1 MIKAFSLSINLSHK
15 IRLFLLIL
23 FIGCINNPTSNDETA
38 GTIDNSSS
46 WLIKINDYYCSF
58 NQDNKTMLFPIDSVN
73 INGFN
78 GIVEYSEEYY
88 DNISLNDIMVGNGE
102 NFNFGNINVGDTIRV
117 IFKIDAKNVV
127 YNLLFTTLP
136 TVLIF
141 TEEDIVDEPKIYSEF
156 IINDILDGKIYDTHA
171 GIEIRGG
178 TSQNYPKVSY
188 DIELWENENGLDT
201 RKEELFGLRNDDDWH
216 LDAMY
221 IDLSKSRNILGME
234 TWSSFARA
242 NHLLIEED
250 AQLSQRGYL
259 VEVFLNNDYIGVYSM
274 NEQIDKKQ
282 LGLKKNGGLL
292 YKSDAW
298 NIENIYEGI
307 DLAPDSSLFW
317 SGFELKY
324 PEDLN
329 VANWA
334 PLYDL
339 VNLVAYSTDETFIAY
354 IEEIIDMENIIDY
367 FLFINLIQA
376 NDNSGKNM
384 FIFRYDEGYP
394 LSFVPW
400 DLDLTFGNKNSKYTV
415 DDPDDK
421 ILTNNLFDRLFELN
435 VNGYRTKV
443 NLRWNEI
450 YQNNIFEYII
460 NDLATNINN
469 LIDSNAGY
477 RDNIRWA
484 LETDHNEKLE
494 YIKTWLDVRLL
505 FFDNYINTN
514 Y

>member
-1 MIKAFSLSINLSHK
+1 MKLYYLVFILIISCIK
-15 IRLFLLIL
+15 
-23 FIGCINNPTSNDETA
+23 NPAGNKEIET
-38 GTIDNSSS
+38 TIQDNSS
-46 WLIKINDYYCSF
+46 WLIKINDFYCAF
-58 NQDNKTMLFPIDSVN
+58 NIENKTMLFPIDSVDINTFYGIIEYPEVYYEN
-73 INGFN
+73 IF
-78 GIVEYSEEYY
+78 
-88 DNISLNDIMVGNGE
+88 LNDNLVGNGD
-102 NFNFGNINVGDTIRV
+102 NFNFGNISIGDTIQ
-117 IFKIDAKNVV
+117 IKFIIDSQEIK
-127 YNLLFTTLP
+127 YDLLFTTLS

-141 TEEDIVDEPKIYSEF
+141 TSKDIVDELKVSSRLIV
-156 IINDILDGKIYDTHA
+156 NDLFEDQVYDTFA

-178 TSQNYPKVSY
+178 TSQNFPKVSY

-201 RKEELFGLRNDDDWH
+201 RKEELFGLRNDEDWH

-242 NHLLIEED
+242 NHLFIEED

-259 VEVFLNNDYIGVYSM
+259 VEVFLNNDYIGVYSI
-274 NEQIDKKQ
+274 NEQIDRKQ

-307 DLAPDSSLFW
+307 ELEPDSSLFW
-317 SGFELKY
+317 SGFELKH
-324 PEDLN
+324 PKDLN
-329 VANWA
+329 VANWE

-339 VNLVAYSTDETFIAY
+339 VNLVAYSADETFIDY

-421 ILTNNLFDRLFELN
+421 IITNNLYDRLFELN
-435 VNGYRTKV
+435 VNGYRSKV

-450 YQNNIFEYII
+450 YQNNIYEYII
-460 NDLATNINN
+460 SDLATNINN

-494 YIKTWLDVRLL
+494 YIKTWLDVRLM

>member
-1 MIKAFSLSINLSHK
+1 MKLYYLVFILIISCIK
-15 IRLFLLIL
+15 
-23 FIGCINNPTSNDETA
+23 NPTENKEIES
-38 GTIDNSSS
+38 TIQDNSS
-46 WLIKINDYYCSF
+46 WLIKINDFYCAF
-58 NQDNKTMLFPIDSVN
+58 NIENKTMLFPIDSVDINTFYGIIEYPEVYYEN
-73 INGFN
+73 IF
-78 GIVEYSEEYY
+78 
-88 DNISLNDIMVGNGE
+88 LNDILVGNGD
-102 NFNFGNINVGDTIRV
+102 NFNFGNISIGDTIQ
-117 IFKIDAKNVV
+117 IKFIIDSQEVK
-127 YNLLFTTLP
+127 YDLLFTTLP

-141 TEEDIVDEPKIYSEF
+141 TSKDIVDELKISSRL
-156 IINDILDGKIYDTHA
+156 IVNDLFEDQVYDTFA

-178 TSQNYPKVSY
+178 TSQNFPKVSY

-201 RKEELFGLRNDDDWH
+201 RKEELFGLRNDEDWH

-274 NEQIDKKQ
+274 NEQIDRKQ

-307 DLAPDSSLFW
+307 ELEPDPSLFW
-317 SGFELKY
+317 SGFELKH
-324 PEDLN
+324 PKDLN
-329 VANWA
+329 VANWE

-339 VNLVAYSTDETFIAY
+339 VNLVAYSADETFIDY

-421 ILTNNLFDRLFELN
+421 ILTNNLYDRLFELN
-435 VNGYRTKV
+435 VNGYRAKV

-450 YQNNIFEYII
+450 YQNNIYEYII
-460 NDLATNINN
+460 SDLATNINN

-494 YIKTWLDVRLL
+494 YIKTWLDVRLM

>member
-1 MIKAFSLSINLSHK
+1 MKISIIFSLIL
-15 IRLFLLIL
+15 LFV
-23 FIGCINNPTSNDETA
+23 GCTKNPAGNNETA
-38 GTIDNSSS
+38 AVFDNSSS
-46 WLIKINDYYCSF
+46 WLIRINDYYCSF
-58 NQDNKTMLFPIDSVN
+58 DQGNKTMLFPIGSVN

-78 GIVEYSEEYY
+78 GIIEYPEEHY
-88 DNISLNDIMVGNGE
+88 DNIYLNDIMVGNGE
-102 NFNFGNINVGDTIRV
+102 NFNFGNINVDDTIRV
-117 IFKIDAKNVV
+117 IFKIDAKDVV

-141 TEEDIVDEPKIYSEF
+141 TSENIMDDPKISSRL
-156 IINDILDGKIYDTHA
+156 IINDLFGDQVYDAFA
-171 GIEIRGG
+171 GIETRGG
-178 TSQNYPKVSY
+178 TSQTFPKVSY
-188 DIELWENENGLDT
+188 DIELWEDENGLDT
-201 RKEELFGLRNDDDWH
+201 RKEELFGLRNDEDWH

-242 NHLLIEED
+242 NHLLIEEN
-250 AQLSQRGYL
+250 AQLSQGGCL
-259 VEVFLNNDYIGVYSM
+259 VEVFHNNNYLGVYSM
-274 NEQIDKKQ
+274 NEQIDRKQ

-307 DLAPDSSLFW
+307 EVEPDSSLFW
-317 SGFELKY
+317 SGFELKH

-329 VANWA
+329 VANWLH
-334 PLYDL
+334 LYDL
-339 VNLVAYSTDETFIAY
+339 VNLVAYSTDETFTDR
-354 IEEIIDMENIIDY
+354 IEEIVDMENIIDY

-384 FIFRYDEGYP
+384 FICRYDEGYP

-400 DLDLTFGNKNSKYTV
+400 DLDLTFGNKNSIYTI
-415 DDPDDK
+415 DDPDDI

-443 NLRWNEI
+443 NLRWNAI
-450 YQNNIFEYII
+450 YHNNIFEDII
-460 NDLATNINN
+460 NDLTTNINN

-484 LETDHNEKLE
+484 LEIDHNEKLE
-494 YIKTWLDVRLL
+494 YIKTWLEVRLM

-514 Y
+514 YLIE